1 MIRKLILFLILGLM
15 LVGCAS
21 ATDYYVSTT
30 GNNTNPGTQESPF
43 LTISYAIDYAHDG
56 DTVYV
61 NSGTYP
67 EQIRF
72 NSLVEPRL
80 HLIGIGD
87 SKPIVTYSG
96 GTATIEIGTNGYNT
110 PNATGHTI
118 QNLDVRN
125 TFDSASASARGI
137 ICSYNAN
144 TSNILID
151 NCNISTISRGFYV
164 SHGFH
169 TNITIQNCIIHTQKG
184 DGVKCEPTIEGSSV
198 NVINNNIW
206 AAESGYYSGESSGI
220 YIATPECYANV
231 SENKVWFSGYTGIK
245 PNSHPGIY
253 LNNTI
258 YESGYAHN
266 AFEANVRGAILRGNR
281 VFGYNSSQQ
290 NGGSR
295 SGNVFYG
302 ANPTHH
308 YNMSCYDF
316 YSNNTTWGLVS
327 VGGHQHDY
335 YIENFTADNHRGN
348 GFTVAGYSDPTYPA
362 FFFTSNNIVLKNCS
376 INTSFTSSSSNPI
389 RITSLGTNTTINPIP
404 YTLQDLTGFTRDN
417 VSFINQ
423 KLGGNYYTGYHDWFI
438 SDVLP
443 GNANKHHHGNIKIIN
458 ANHVDDIYFE
468 IANPANCTTTAEVM
482 YYADVVLQHANNTK
496 IPNAHVIFATT
507 ATNPET
513 LTTLTP
519 VNINASSGQKS
530 YVDEIASTTTG
541 ANGRTPLPSDI
552 ANTIAITDFL
562 KNKNGSS
569 NVNWSI
575 DADGIILDNIDPD
588 HRWYRDNQDTSKY
601 TITAIKNTSEN
612 LHFTGYA
619 PSPEYN
625 TFESG
630 DSVKFQIWTNEPL
643 TSVTWKKDGETLQ
656 SGGMTYEATISDAPV
671 TVEII
676 GETESETI
684 SKTWVIDPTQ
694 TINPDPDQEDPGYY
708 PPVANFTATPTNGT
722 IRLTVQFD
730 DASENATAW
739 YWDFDNNGVIDS
751 TLQNPKCYYKT
762 AGNYTPKL
770 TVSNAEGMDTETK
783 TDYITATKQNYLI
796 YTLNWFSNIFMA
808 GGVICG

>member
-1 MIRKLILFLILGLM
+1 MWLLC
-15 LVGCAS
+15 GCAS
-21 ATDYYVSTT
+21 ATDYYVATT
-30 GNNTNPGTQESPF
+30 GDNANSGTQESPF

-56 DTVYV
+56 DTIYV
-61 NSGTYP
+61 NSGTYT
-67 EQIRF
+67 EQIYF
-72 NSLVEPRL
+72 SSLIEPRL
-80 HLIGIGD
+80 HLVGIGD
-87 SKPIVTYSG
+87 TKPIVTYSG
-96 GTATIEIGTNGYNT
+96 GTATIVIGTNGYNT

-125 TFDSASASARGI
+125 TFDSAFASAEGI

-144 TSNILID
+144 TANILID
-151 NCNISTISRGFYV
+151 NCNITTISRGFHV
-164 SHGFH
+164 SHGLH

-184 DGVKCEPTIEGSSV
+184 GGVICEPTIEGSSV

-281 VFGYNSSQQ
+281 VLGHNSSQQ

-295 SGNVFYG
+295 AGNVFYG

-376 INTSFTSSSSNPI
+376 INTSFTSSSSSPM
-389 RITSLGTNTTINPIP
+389 RITSLGTNTTENPIP

-423 KLGGNYYTGYHDWFI
+423 KIGGNYYTGYHDWYI
-438 SDVLP
+438 SDRVA
-443 GNANKHHHGNIKIIN
+443 GDANKHHHGNIKIIN

-468 IANPANCTTTAEVM
+468 IDNPINCSTTAEVM
-482 YYADVVLQHANNTK
+482 YYADVVLQYTNNTK
-496 IPNAHVIFATT
+496 ISNAPITFSTT

-513 LTTLTP
+513 LSTIFP
-519 VNINASSGQKS
+519 VNINASSGEKA
-530 YVDEIASTTTG
+530 YVDEITSTTTG
-541 ANGRTPLPSDI
+541 ASGRTPLPSDI
-552 ANTIAITDFL
+552 ANTIAITDFI
-562 KNKNGSS
+562 KSKSGTTDI
-569 NVNWSI
+569 NWTI
-575 DADGIILDNIDPD
+575 NADGVILDGVNPD
-588 HRWYRDNQDTSKY
+588 QKWYRNNQDVSKY
-601 TITAIKNTSEN
+601 TITAINNSSEN
-612 LHFTGYA
+612 THITGYA
-619 PSPEYN
+619 PSVEEN
-625 TFESG
+625 TFSDG
-630 DSVKFQIWTNEPL
+630 DSVTYQVWTSEPVD
-643 TSVTWKKDGETLQ
+643 SVSWKKNGVEVAT
-656 SGGMTYEATISDAPV
+656 SGLTYTDTFSTDPVVMSFSATDANGDVSYTWDYNPEAL
-671 TVEII
+671 
-676 GETESETI
+676 
-684 SKTWVIDPTQ
+684 
-694 TINPDPDQEDPGYY
+694 
-708 PPVANFTATPTNGT
+708 PVAEFTANVTSGT
-722 IRLTVQFD
+722 VPLTVQFTD
-730 DASENATAW
+730 LSENALSW
-739 YWDFDNNGVIDS
+739 YWDFDNDGTADS
-751 TLQNPKCYYKT
+751 TTQNPEYIYST
-762 AGNYTPKL
+762 AGTYTVNL
-770 TVSNAEGMDTETK
+770 TVQNGENADSEVKELYISVESPSIINSYWNSFWAWWGMRWQVTYWLQE
-783 TDYITATKQNYLI
+783 A
-796 YTLNWFSNIFMA
+796 
-808 GGVICG
+808 V